1 MRRPASRIWPPAIR
15 PGGSSRPMMA
25 LPVSDLP
32 APDSPTTPST
42 SPGAI
47 SKETS
52 STASKVPRRVGNSTR
67 RPRTSSSGG
76 LFDVL
81 ISLPLGSSQLGIERV
96 AQPVAQQIDREHE
109 CREHDSWKDGD
120 PPVAGLQNLVAEPD
134 QRAERRLGR
143 GQ

>member
-1 MRRPASRIWPPAIR
+1 MR
-15 PGGSSRPMMA
+15 PGGSSKPMMA

-52 STASKVPRRVGNSTR
+52 STASRVPRRVGNSTR

-76 LFDVL
+76 LLEAAVIAF
-81 ISLPLGSSQLGIERV
+81 ISSQLGIECV
-96 AQPVAQQIDREHE
+96 AQPVAQQIDGEHE
-109 CREHDSWKDGD
+109 GGERGPRKDRD
-120 PPVAGLQNLVAEPD
+120 PPI
-134 QRAERRLGR
+134 
-143 GQ
+143 